1 MEYRKLGRTGLNISP
16 LAVGTVNFG
25 WLTSEDDS
33 FEILDYAMDAG
44 LNFFDTS
51 NNYNAGKTEALLGR
65 WFAQGGGR
73 REHVV
78 LATKV
83 YSRPNDWGSSDPV
96 KRDGSWVGPNDSGLS
111 ARNIRT
117 AVEASLKRLKTDH
130 IDLYQMHHID
140 RTVPWEELWQ
150 AMDVLITQGKVL
162 YVGSSN
168 FAGWHIAAAAEAAK
182 RRNGLGLASEQSVYN
197 LTNRTIELEVMDA
210 CNAYGLALLTYSPL
224 AGGTLAGDPTDNET
238 GRRRFLSDETSEATS
253 AFGALCRDLGHNP
266 ADVALAWVAQSQ
278 YVTAPIVGPRTLGQ
292 LQQNIAALEIK
303 LDDET
308 LTRLDEIFPGPGG
321 RAPEAYAW

>member
-16 LAVGTVNFG
+16 LVVGTVNFG

-111 ARNIRT
+111 ARNIRA

-210 CNAYGLALLTYSPL
+210 CKAYGLALLTYSPL